1 MIDGA
6 SLASVAMIWLAI
18 WLCGLLAWPAAALLF
33 RTDTDRGY
41 LAAKP
46 LAWIA
51 GAYAAWLAA
60 VWGIPF
66 ATYGWLVGLVA
77 LAVLGGLALRP
88 ALKLGFPSWRRVVVL
103 EAGFLLLLVVGA
115 LIKARVPDIQGLEK
129 PMDFAFVNAA
139 LRAGTM
145 PPADPWWS
153 GAPIN
158 YYYFGHVAAAWLIQL
173 SRISSDH
180 GFNVMIGVIFA
191 FTGSLSY
198 RLVSDVLSPAG
209 GGTRVAAVSG
219 GLAAILVTLGGN
231 FHSVLYGP
239 LRAFSPTTYERGYFH
254 PDSTRFVGFDPPTE
268 DHGFTEMPG
277 YGFAVGD
284 LHAHVLNLP
293 VAFLIALLLVRIL
306 QREWTPTKAIGRVR
320 LVEIVTLG
328 VLFGATAMCNTWD
341 AVSYGILMLIVGLL
355 LLVRW
360 GIRKPVQSMLLVGAA
375 LLILLLSGAAA
386 SPFLLAF
393 KPIASSLMWTDM
405 RTPLWQLAVLY
416 GHLIAP
422 FALLLL
428 GTLFWRR
435 LDERWIVGM
444 ALALLAIS
452 LIALPEIGYVKD
464 IYGFDH
470 RRANTMFKFTFEAQ
484 PMGFLASTILLGLLL
499 GARRWWGA
507 LSAAVLAIPLV
518 ATLAFAGDVYGDV
531 LRRSD
536 RHVFTLDGL
545 GFITRDHDGDR
556 VLVEWLRA
564 QPPAAHLL
572 LVEAASQSYDNGGR
586 LSAMTGVPAYLGW
599 AGHEW
604 LWRGDYT
611 LPFKRRDEIAAFYQE
626 PDLTKA
632 CQFVLAHGITHVALG
647 KIERDFYPNLAAETL
662 RQLGTAV
669 AESGQSALIEVN
681 PARCDPSAAS

>member
-6 SLASVAMIWLAI
+6 SLASVFLVWLI
-18 WLCGLLAWPAAALLF
+18 IGLCGLLAWPAAALLF
-33 RTDTDRGY
+33 PTDADRGY

-51 GAYAAWLAA
+51 GSYAAWLGA

-66 ATYGWLVGLVA
+66 STYGWLVGLVA
-77 LAVLGGLALRP
+77 LAVTGGLALRP
-88 ALKLGFPSWRRVVVL
+88 ALKLSFPNWRRVVVF

-115 LIKARVPDIQGLEK
+115 LIKARVPDIHGLEK
-129 PMDFAFVNAA
+129 FMDFAFVNAA
-139 LRAGTM
+139 LRTETM
-145 PPADPWWS
+145 PPADPWW
-153 GAPIN
+153 GGEPIN
-158 YYYFGHVAAAWLIQL
+158 YYYFGHVAAAWMIQL
-173 SRISSDH
+173 SRIPADH

-198 RLVSDVLSPAG
+198 RLVSGVLSSAG

-219 GLAAILVTLGGN
+219 ALAAILVTLGGN

-239 LRAFSPTTYERGYFH
+239 FRAFSPTTYDRGFYH
-254 PDSTRFVGFDPPTE
+254 PDSTRFVGYDPPTE

-306 QREWTPTKAIGRVR
+306 QREWTPSEAIGRVR
-320 LVEIVTLG
+320 ITEIVMLG
-328 VLFGATAMCNTWD
+328 LLFGTTAMCNTWD
-341 AVSYGILMLIVGLL
+341 AISYGLLMLIVGLL

-360 GIRKPVQSMLLVGAA
+360 GIRKPLQSLLLVGAA
-375 LLILLLSGAAA
+375 LLILLLSAAAA
-386 SPFLLAF
+386 SPFLIAF
-393 KPIASSLMWTDM
+393 KPISSSLMWTDTQ
-405 RTPLWQLAVLY
+405 TPLWQLVVLY
-416 GHLIAP
+416 GHVIAP
-422 FALLLL
+422 IALLLV
-428 GTLFWRR
+428 GAVFWRR
-435 LDERWIVGM
+435 LDGRWIVGAAM
-444 ALALLAIS
+444 AALAIT
-452 LIALPEIGYVKD
+452 LIALPEIAYVKD

-484 PMGFLASTILLGLLL
+484 PMGVLASTILLGLLL

-518 ATLAFAGDVYGDV
+518 ATLTFAGDIYGDV

-536 RHVFTLDGL
+536 RHVFTLDGF
-545 GFITRDHDGDR
+545 GFIDRDHGGDR
-556 VLVEWLRA
+556 ALLDWLRT
-564 QPPAAHLL
+564 QPANADLL
-572 LVEAASQSYDNGGR
+572 LVEATSQSYDNGGR

-604 LWRGDYT
+604 LWRGDNS
-611 LPFKRRDEIAAFYQE
+611 LPFKRQDEIAAFYQE
-626 PDLTKA
+626 PDLAKA
-632 CQFVLAHGITHVALG
+632 CRFVLEHGITHVALG
-647 KIERDFYPNLAAETL
+647 KIERDYYPKLAVDTL

-669 AESGQSALIEVN
+669 AESGQSALVEVD
-681 PARCDPSAAS
+681 PVRCDPAAAS

>member
-6 SLASVAMIWLAI
+6 SLASIALIWLVI
-18 WLCGLLAWPAAALLF
+18 WLCGLLGWPAAALLF
-33 RTDTDRGY
+33 RSDADRGY

-66 ATYGWLVGLVA
+66 ATYGWLVGLIA
-77 LAVLGGLALRP
+77 LAVVGGLALRP
-88 ALKLGFPSWRRVVVL
+88 ALKLGFPNWRRVAVL

-129 PMDFAFVNAA
+129 FMDFAFVNAA
-139 LRAGTM
+139 LRAETM
-145 PPADPWWS
+145 PPGDPWW
-153 GAPIN
+153 GGEPIN
-158 YYYFGHVAAAWLIQL
+158 YYYFGHVAAAWLIHL
-173 SRISSDH
+173 SRIPADH

-198 RLVSDVLSPAG
+198 RLVAGALSPAAG
-209 GGTRVAAVSG
+209 VTRVAAVSG

-239 LRAFSPTTYERGYFH
+239 LRAFSPTTYERGYYH

-284 LHAHVLNLP
+284 LHAHVINLP

-306 QREWTPTKAIGRVR
+306 QREWTQEQAIGRVR
-320 LVEIVTLG
+320 LPEIVTLG
-328 VLFGATAMCNTWD
+328 LLFGATAMCNTWD
-341 AVSYGILMLIVGLL
+341 AVSYGVLMAIVGVL

-360 GIRKPVQSMLLVGAA
+360 GIRKPLQSLLLVGAA
-375 LLILLLSGAAA
+375 LLILLMSAAAA

-393 KPIASSLMWTDM
+393 KPIASSLMWTDT

-416 GHLIAP
+416 GHLILPLAVLLVG
-422 FALLLL
+422 ALL
-428 GTLFWRR
+428 WRR
-435 LDERWIVGM
+435 LDGRWIVGG
-444 ALALLAIS
+444 ALAALAIA

-507 LSAAVLAIPLV
+507 LSAAILAVPLV
-518 ATLAFAGDVYGDV
+518 ATLAFAGDIYGDV

-545 GFITRDHDGDR
+545 GFISRDQGGDR
-556 VLVEWLRA
+556 ALVDWLRA
-564 QPPAAHLL
+564 QPADAKLL
-572 LVEAASQSYDNGGR
+572 LVEATSLSYDNGGR

-599 AGHEW
+599 ANHEW

-611 LPFKRRDEIAAFYQE
+611 LPLKRRDEVAAFYQE
-626 PDLTKA
+626 PDLAKA
-632 CQFVLAHGITHVALG
+632 CHFVLDHGITHVALG
-647 KIERDFYPNLAAETL
+647 KIERDFYPNLAVDTL

-669 AESGQSALIEVN
+669 AESGESALIEVN
-681 PARCDPSAAS
+681 RARCDPAAAS